1 MSCMGCARGGGEG
14 DGGEVLWYTCN
25 LIAVVLF
32 DTPHSLRYHAGL
44 DLEWFNVALMRMR
57 CIGLD
62 IPFNGRTRGKFNYL
76 R

>member
-1 MSCMGCARGGGEG
+1 MHVVHGLCAGGG
-14 DGGEVLWYTCN
+14 GGEVLWYTCN

-57 CIGLD
+57 CIGHLMAVQGGNSIIYD
-62 IPFNGRTRGKFNYL
+62 D
-76 R
+76 